1 VARSGEELILTEGT
15 YDLHLQDTRHP
26 ASEQWLDGIVV
37 SAGDR
42 VELSAILPTGDH

>member
-1 VARSGEELILTEGT
+1 VARSGEEFILTEGT
-15 YDLHLQDTRHP
+15 YDLHLQDTRHL